1 MKLFG
6 KDDKNDEKKSGP
18 VTTGN
23 ENLSAEEKAN
33 IEKGLNKDGSAKEL
47 TEDQKQANLA
57 AGLNEDGSAKEV
69 ILTEEQKKA
78 HLAAGL
84 NEDGSPKAAD
94 SVTFNTTDKVK
105 EDTATEEYVPSEF
118 VIKEM
123 MHQKNC
129 SREEAIKRL
138 KNPN

>member
-6 KDDKNDEKKSGP
+6 NNKTNNPGP
-18 VTTGN
+18 GPSNTNTKP
-23 ENLSAEEKAN
+23 E
-33 IEKGLNKDGSAKEL
+33 EL

-57 AGLNEDGSAKEV
+57 AGLNEDGSPKLVE
-69 ILTEEQKKA
+69 LTEDQKKA

-84 NEDGSPKAAD
+84 NEDGSPKNVE
-94 SVTFNTTDKVK
+94 SVTFNTTDKAV
-105 EDTATEEYVPSEF
+105 ENTATEEYVPSEF

-123 MHQKNC
+123 MHQKGC